1 MQPASKEA
9 YRLFHEGALALTR
22 MEANG
27 LPIDEPALDKA
38 IADISARIKDQE
50 DQLRAMPEYVEQRKR
65 FGAKCKLG
73 SREQL
78 AHIYYNVMGFPG
90 GKTNPETGKLSLDD
104 EALKEL
110 GTPYAKLY
118 QKTQKLHKLR
128 GTYLLGIKSEVC
140 NGYVHAFFNLHKVV
154 TYRSSSDSP
163 NLQNIPIRD
172 PDIGNVIRGIVRPH
186 DSDNVIVEI
195 DYATLEVI
203 IGACLHG
210 DPTMAEHL
218 RTGFDFHRAT
228 AQECFFMEDIPKPL
242 RQLAKIANFSLIY
255 GDFYAAIAEKMWKGV
270 QALAGQNAK
279 VDPTAVFAHLESK
292 GIKKL
297 GNEHSEGP
305 ETFTGHIKGVC
316 DRFWEK
322 RFPVFAKWRNDTWEA
337 YRRNG
342 YLYTK
347 TGFRVWGVLRRNEVL
362 NTETQGCAFHCLL
375 QSVIDITKEID
386 RRGMKSKLICQIHD
400 SLLASVPR
408 SELDD
413 YIEMA
418 THTMTEGLRAKWKWI
433 RLPLGTEVEVGD
445 NWAEKKPYHKS

>member
-22 MEANG
+22 MEVNG
-27 LPIDEPALDKA
+27 LPIDEPALDRA

-172 PDIGNVIRGIVRPH
+172 PDIGNIIRGIVRPH

-195 DYATLEVI
+195 DYSALEVHI
-203 IGACLHG
+203 AACYHR
-210 DPTMAEHL
+210 DPTMLEYLESGHDLHKDMAI
-218 RTGFDFHRAT
+218 
-228 AQECFFMEDIPKPL
+228 ECFKLDAIEKPI
-242 RQLAKIANFSLIY
+242 RGQAKALFVFAAFY
-255 GDFYAAIAEKMWKGV
+255 GDYWASIARNLWY
-270 QALAGQNAK
+270 
-279 VDPTAVFAHLESK
+279 FAEGHTMASGKLLTQHLKEK
-292 GIKKL
+292 GISGL
-297 GNEHSEGP
+297 GHENAPTSDS
-305 ETFTGHIKGVC
+305 FMQHIKTVEG
-316 DRFWEK
+316 RFWGE
-322 RFPVFAKWRNDTWEA
+322 RFSVYDRWRKDWHRE
-337 YRRNG
+337 YLRNG
-342 YLYTK
+342 FIRTL
-347 TGFRVWGVLRRNEVL
+347 TGFRIWGVFKRNEVI
-362 NTETQGCAFHCLL
+362 NSPVQGAAFHCLL
-375 QSVIDITKEID
+375 KSIIELTKRIEKQKM
-386 RRGMKSKLICQIHD
+386 GTKLVVQIHD
-400 SLLASVPR
+400 SLVAVVPR
-408 SELDD
+408 SELEE
-413 YIEMA
+413 YIAMA
-418 THTMTEGLRAKWKWI
+418 NEVMTKWLRQVWPWI
-433 RLPLGTEVEVGD
+433 IVDLKTEVEVAQES
-445 NWAEKKPYHKS
+445 WATKKAYHPS